1 MKGYDIFTIG
11 VVLIFLGVLLVI
23 MGAFTSGFKAKD
35 AEVRGGGV
43 VLIGPFPI
51 ILGSDPQ
58 AAKTVI
64 ILAIILII
72 VAFLFFTRWTR

>member
-1 MKGYDIFTIG
+1 MKGYDILTVGFL
-11 VVLIFLGVLLVI
+11 LIFLGILLVI
-23 MGAFTSGFKAKD
+23 LGAFVTGVKGKD

-51 ILGSDPQ
+51 IFGSDPQ

-64 ILAIILII
+64 LLAILLIL
-72 VAFLFFTRWTR
+72 VAFFFFTRLGR

>member
-1 MKGYDIFTIG
+1 MKGYDLFTIG
-11 VVLIFLGVLLVI
+11 FVLIFLGVLLVI
-23 MGAFTSGFKAKD
+23 LGAFTSVLKAKD

-51 ILGSDPQ
+51 IFGSDPQ
-58 AAKTVI
+58 AVKTVI
-64 ILAIILII
+64 ILAIILTV